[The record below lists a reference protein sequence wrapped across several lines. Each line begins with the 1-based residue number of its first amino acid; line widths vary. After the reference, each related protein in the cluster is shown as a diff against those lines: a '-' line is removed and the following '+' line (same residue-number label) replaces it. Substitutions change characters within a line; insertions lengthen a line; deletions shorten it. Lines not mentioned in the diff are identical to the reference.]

1 MIDPCQTHL
10 VRLRERELTVSV
22 LDRFERKVNLRK
34 FDKYVTD
41 VQIRAVELHGDENA
55 MA

>member
-1 MIDPCQTHL
+1 MVA
-10 VRLRERELTVSV
+10 VRA
-22 LDRFERKVNLRK
+22 RFERKVNLRK

-41 VQIRAVELHGDENA
+41 VQIRAAELHGDENP